1 MGTRDRI
8 LDAAVE
14 VLRTRGQAG
23 ATTKEI
29 ARVAGCSEGSLYT
42 YFATKGDLL
51 HAVMAEK
58 LPPFIPVIAALMER
72 AGEDTV
78 LEHLEEVAGV
88 AVPYFV
94 ELMPLAATVLASPEL
109 NESVRRQG
117 LGPHRAN
124 QIVASYLRLEQ
135 RLGRIRPDV
144 SVESAAALLLGACQ
158 QRAMQGQF
166 LGRAP
171 DPEDD
176 ERFVKDLVATLTL
189 GLVPV

>member
-29 ARVAGCSEGSLYT
+29 ARAAGCSEGSLYT
-42 YFATKGDLL
+42 YFSTKADLL

-58 LPPFIPVIAALMER
+58 LPPFIPLISALMER

-78 LEHLEEVAGV
+78 SDHLEEVARV

-109 NESVRRQG
+109 NESVRQQG
-117 LGPHRAN
+117 FGPHQAN

-135 RLGRIRPDV
+135 RLGRIRPGA
-144 SVESAAALLLGACQ
+144 SVEAAAALVLGPCQ
-158 QRAMQGQF
+158 QRAMHRQF
-166 LGRAP
+166 LGSLP
-171 DPEDD
+171 DPEAD

-189 GLVPV
+189 GLMPI